1 MQLKPT
7 ALNKDQLR
15 KVAKAALYLGISA
28 AISGVIAEIAD
39 NPDLFG
45 PFTIIVNVILVT
57 LKQVF
62 TPKSE

>member
-7 ALNKDQLR
+7 ALNKDQLA
-15 KVAKAALYLGISA
+15 KVAKAALYLGVSA
-28 AISGVIAEIAD
+28 AISGVIAAIAD

-45 PFTIIVNVILVT
+45 PLTPVVNVVLVT

-62 TPKSE
+62 TPTA